1 MATNTYALTTID
13 RIKTKLGIT
22 TTQSD
27 TMLTRIIYSCT
38 DFLENACSQ
47 RFLRTAYTQQLYDGS
62 NIDGSP
68 KTMLFLNNSNVTTIS
83 SFQYRTG
90 AKSNPTWVDFQADTY
105 QEMLVLGVIRVR
117 LPPGLQNIRISYTA
131 GYLIDF
137 TNENDPALHTLPYD
151 ITDLC
156 ERLAIKFYKR
166 RESEGRAAESFGS
179 GGGQSSITW
188 KEELDDFD
196 QTVIGNYTRQELV

>member
-1 MATNTYALTTID
+1 MATNSYALTTID
-13 RIKTKLGIT
+13 RIKSKLGMT

-27 TMLTRIIYSCT
+27 TMLTRIVYACT
-38 DFLENACSQ
+38 DYIENACSQ
-47 RFLRTAYTQQLYDGS
+47 RFQRTTYTNELYDGS

-68 KTMLFLNNSNVTTIS
+68 KSMLFLKNGSVTTIS

-90 AKSNPTWVDFQADTY
+90 SKTSATWVDFQADTY
-105 QEMLVLGVIRVR
+105 QEMLALGVIRVR
-117 LPPGLQNIRISYTA
+117 LPSGLQNIRISYIA

-137 TNENDPALHTLPYD
+137 ANENDPALHTLPFD

-156 ERLAIKFYKR
+156 ERLAIKYYKR
-166 RESEGRAAESFGS
+166 RESEGRSAESFGS

-188 KEELDDFD
+188 KDDLSD
-196 QTVIGNYTRQELV
+196 EDKTVIGNYARTEFV